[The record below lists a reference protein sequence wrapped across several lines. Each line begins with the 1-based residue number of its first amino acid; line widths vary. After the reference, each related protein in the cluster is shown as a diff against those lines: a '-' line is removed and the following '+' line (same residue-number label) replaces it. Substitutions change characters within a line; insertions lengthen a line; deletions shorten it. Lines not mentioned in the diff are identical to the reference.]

1 MNAFRIATQSAAV
14 AAVLI
19 LGALSVLPTLTA
31 ANGSPAPVKPIA
43 PAQIADRGHVL
54 SSEVDG
60 LLASGACWA
69 GQAPADVEIPGHVLM
84 RVGAGDTTYST
95 QVDRALADVFESDD
109 PAVTVTAFCR

>member
-1 MNAFRIATQSAAV
+1 MNAFRHATRSAAV

-19 LGALSVLPTLTA
+19 LGALSVLPTLTVA
-31 ANGSPAPVKPIA
+31 SGTPAPAAPIA

-54 SSEVDG
+54 ANEVDG
-60 LLASGACWA
+60 LLASGARWV
-69 GQAPADVEIPGHVLM
+69 GEAPADVEIPGHVLM

-95 QVDRALADVFESDD
+95 QVGRALADVFEADD